1 MSQRAGETEN
11 RFSTVER
18 DADIMLQ
25 PCDED
30 ETERMVKLRELL
42 APELHGD
49 AEDAANLPDDV
60 RDDLMLLR
68 FLRGHTDPE
77 KAASMYRKML
87 RWRATNDIGALRAAV
102 QGKPLAWS
110 SLPGG
115 AAVGGAMR
123 MELHGGFSREGHLVQ
138 MEVSGQIRV
147 PMLVNEIG
155 VERFMRTW
163 FAMLERRHEL
173 LAEESLA
180 RGHVV
185 KVVQIRDVSG
195 LGAHMLNHDT
205 RLVLKSLVAAAQ
217 DNFPESMA
225 KIVFVNTPTFFQII
239 MTLIR
244 PLLHKRTLDKFLV
257 LGSEWRQELFQL
269 IDTSAL
275 KSFVRMQQGNAAEAK
290 ATASSRAASGDSIPG
305 AKDAKGHGGDDM
317 RHKDGRFDENVDAAE
332 SKSAEVKAGSDDDDD
347 HDGAVFEDSETM
359 LDAGVASEATE
370 AAETSDAGA
379 LGLLPG
385 EDIEVHVSAR
395 HCAALDVA
403 MDEGDV
409 CCFSFSLH
417 AHDIDFECMVYEE
430 AGVSTVVEQQ
440 RINAA
445 DSPTEQRRF
454 VATGTSGCVLTLKW
468 SNAHS
473 WFKSKIVRYSVTVS
487 HT

>member
-1 MSQRAGETEN
+1 
-11 RFSTVER
+11 
-18 DADIMLQ
+18 
-25 PCDED
+25 
-30 ETERMVKLRELL
+30 
-42 APELHGD
+42 
-49 AEDAANLPDDV
+49 
-60 RDDLMLLR
+60 
-68 FLRGHTDPE
+68 
-77 KAASMYRKML
+77 
-87 RWRATNDIGALRAAV
+87 
-102 QGKPLAWS
+102 
-110 SLPGG
+110 
-115 AAVGGAMR
+115 MR

-163 FAMLERRHEL
+163 FAMLERRHEV
-173 LAEESLA
+173 LAEESVA
-180 RGHVV
+180 RGHVA

-195 LGAHMLNHDT
+195 VGAHMLNHDT

-257 LGSEWRQELFQL
+257 LGSEWRHELFQL

-275 KSFVRMQQGNAAEAK
+275 KSFVRMQHGNTAK
-290 ATASSRAASGDSIPG
+290 VEATASSRAVSSDGIPG
-305 AKDAKGHGGDDM
+305 AKEEKSHDDDETGD
-317 RHKDGRFDENVDAAE
+317 KDGGVDENVDAAE
-332 SKSAEVKAGSDDDDD
+332 SKTAEAKGGSDDDDD
-347 HDGAVFEDSETM
+347 HDGVVFEDDEST
-359 LDAGVASEATE
+359 LDAEGASDATE
-370 AAETSDAGA
+370 MAEASDARA

-385 EDIEVHVSAR
+385 EDIEIQVSAR

-403 MDEGDV
+403 MDEGDE
-409 CCFSFSLH
+409 CCFSFSVQ

-430 AGVSTVVEQQ
+430 AGVSTVVEQH
-440 RINAA
+440 RINVA